1 MISRNRWNEPK
12 SLLAVAMLCL
22 VVAILWP
29 NLFHP
34 VTQLGKNLTHFA
46 CGMLLG
52 ISLVINLRGLWIK
65 RRQRL
70 CGNIDGAQK

>member
-1 MISRNRWNEPK
+1 MIFRNRWNEPK
-12 SLLAVAMLCL
+12 SLLALAMMCL
-22 VVAILWP
+22 AVAILWP

-52 ISLVINLRGLWIK
+52 ISLAINLRALWMK

-70 CGNIDGAQK
+70 CGESEGTQR